1 MSPRTVLANAHY
13 LDVVGGVWR
22 TADLEVVDGRFT
34 RVTPHGAAG
43 APAGS
48 GDGARATDGDETR
61 ATDGDAEIIDLAG
74 RYVLPGLIDCHVH
87 VYAMT
92 ANLGEL
98 ETIAPSYAALQAT
111 RLMGD
116 MLERGF
122 TTVRDVGGGD
132 HGLASAQAEGLFRG
146 PRLFFGGKSLS
157 QTGGHG
163 DTRGPGQQVSTAVP
177 CCAGLGTIADGPDA
191 VRRAARD
198 QLRTG
203 AHHLKIM
210 AGGGVASPTDRVDS
224 IQYSIAEMRA
234 AVEEA
239 ADANRYV
246 AAHAYT
252 PGAIQRAISAGVR
265 SIEHANL
272 LDRASAEAIR
282 DAGAFVTMNLVTY
295 WALKEFGAS
304 MGLPAASQA
313 KVDAVLS
320 AGESAL
326 RIADEEGLDL
336 CFGSDL
342 LGGMQEHQSKEFE
355 IRARHQDPLA
365 VIRSAT
371 LTAARLL
378 EREGE
383 LGVIQEGAVA
393 DLVVLDRDPLQDI
406 TALSEPDP
414 VLVVQDGRTVRVG
427 ADR

>member
-34 RVTPHGAAG
+34 RVAPHGASG

-98 ETIAPSYAALQAT
+98 ETIAPPYAALQAT

-320 AGESAL
+320 AGENAL